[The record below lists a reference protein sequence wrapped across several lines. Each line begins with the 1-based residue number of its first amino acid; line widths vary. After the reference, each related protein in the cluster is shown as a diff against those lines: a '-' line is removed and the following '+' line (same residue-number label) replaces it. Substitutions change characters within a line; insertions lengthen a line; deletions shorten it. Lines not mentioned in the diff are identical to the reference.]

1 MVFTFSR
8 EQEITSEVLAD
19 FIAQHQALVPGY
31 IEDKNFYE
39 GKHAIFER
47 EAREQYKPDNRLM
60 VNFAKLIVDT
70 FNGYFI
76 GIPPRLSHDN
86 EQVDE
91 AIHNFMNRSNIEDDQ
106 AELSK
111 LTSIYGH
118 AFEYMYQDEDAN
130 TRIVENSPIDMFMV
144 YDDTIAQEP
153 LFAVRYF
160 LDEDDLKGELMTDA
174 SIYQLSGSLN
184 EPVIGDEQRHYYGGV
199 PVIEYIEN
207 EERQPIF
214 ENVKSLINA
223 LNEAVS
229 AKADDVEYFA
239 DSYLKII
246 GAELD
251 EETLNYLRANRTI
264 NMVGDGTND
273 VEIAFLEK
281 PNADETQENLID
293 RLIDLIFQVSM
304 VANITD
310 DTFNSASS
318 GVALEF
324 KLQPM
329 KNMAIMKERK
339 FRRAMQ
345 QRFKLFFALPTNVPA
360 SLRDEWM
367 NISYQFS
374 RNIPRNI
381 QDEAETAMKLEGIVS
396 KESQLNTLSIVD
408 DARKEIER
416 IEAENAIEPVYDFQ
430 NVGE

>member
-47 EAREQYKPDNRLM
+47 EDREQYKPDNRLM

-86 EQVDE
+86 EQVDA

-111 LTSIYGH
+111 MTSVYGH
-118 AFEYMYQDEDAN
+118 AFEYMYQDEDAS
-130 TRIVENSPIDMFMV
+130 TRIVENSPIDMFIV

-174 SIYQLSGSLN
+174 SIYQLSGALD
-184 EPVIGDEQRHYYGGV
+184 EPVIGDEQRHFYGGV

-239 DSYLKII
+239 DAYMKVL
-246 GAELD
+246 GADLD
-251 EETLNYLRANRTI
+251 DDAKKDLRLYRLI
-264 NMVGDGTND
+264 NLSGEGSDKVVID
-273 VEIAFLEK
+273 FLQK

-293 RLIDLIFQVSM
+293 RLIDLIFQVAM
-304 VANITD
+304 VANINDESFGQT
-310 DTFNSASS
+310 AS

-329 KNMAIMKERK
+329 KNLAIMKERK

-345 QRFKLFFALPTNVPA
+345 ERFKLFFALPTNIPP
-360 SLRDEWM
+360 SMRDEWM

-374 RNIPRNI
+374 RNIPRNLS
-381 QDEAETAMKLEGIVS
+381 DEADTASKLEGIVS
-396 KESQLNTLSIVD
+396 KETQLNVLSVVD
-408 DARKEIER
+408 DAKKEIAR
-416 IEAENAIEPVYDFQ
+416 IEEENRIEPVYDF
-430 NVGE
+430 EMSE